1 MGTDDKNLRKG
12 IRSGRNGQRKGI
24 RHILKKELT
33 KVGDCL
39 DLVRRASVAS
49 NTEAWV
55 TTTVPSLCHTLH
67 VLTCKIRSYWK

>member
-12 IRSGRNGQRKGI
+12 IRSGSNRERKGI
-24 RHILKKELT
+24 RDILKKGLT

-49 NTEAWV
+49 NTEARV
-55 TTTVPSLCHTLH
+55 TMAVPSLCHTLQ
-67 VLTCKIRSYWK
+67 LMCKICSYWK